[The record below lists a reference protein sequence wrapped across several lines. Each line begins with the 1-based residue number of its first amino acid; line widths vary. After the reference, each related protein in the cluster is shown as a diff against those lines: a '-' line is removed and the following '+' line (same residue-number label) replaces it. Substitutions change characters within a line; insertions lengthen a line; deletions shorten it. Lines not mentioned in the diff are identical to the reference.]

1 MSHRFAVAA
10 AVAFLAAV
18 PAAPASAQ
26 SQNAA
31 CPGQNLPAESRLL
44 HPLGQTV
51 AKPLATSEPGA
62 VGDFVSALAR
72 SEKC

>member
-10 AVAFLAAV
+10 AVAFLVAV
-18 PAAPASAQ
+18 PAAPAFAQ

-31 CPGQNLPAESRLL
+31 CPGQNLPEESQLF

-51 AKPLATSEPGA
+51 AKPVATSEPGA
-62 VGDFVSALAR
+62 VGDFVSTLAH
-72 SEKC
+72 SEEC

>member
-10 AVAFLAAV
+10 AVATVVAV
-18 PAAPASAQ
+18 PATPAFAQ

-31 CPGQNLPAESRLL
+31 CPGQNLPSESQQL

-62 VGDFVSALAR
+62 VGDFVSAVAH
-72 SEKC
+72 SEEC